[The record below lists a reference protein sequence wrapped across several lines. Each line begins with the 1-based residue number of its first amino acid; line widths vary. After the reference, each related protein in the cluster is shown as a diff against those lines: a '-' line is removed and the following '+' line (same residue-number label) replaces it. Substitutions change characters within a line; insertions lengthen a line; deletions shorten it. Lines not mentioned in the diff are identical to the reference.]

1 MGILRSAVIALALLF
16 AGCGEDELL
25 VDDAPFDPEAL
36 ASPREARDLD
46 PDPSVVRVRLR
57 AEPALHLIDGVEAPG
72 YAYDGLLPGPTIR
85 GRIGDTLFVEFENAL
100 DAPTTIHWHGM
111 SVPYAM
117 DGVTWQTDPVVAGEH
132 FVYTFQLK
140 AAGTFWYHPHFDS
153 AGQVDRGLYGALV
166 VEDPTEP
173 DLEELVLVFDR
184 WGEVLESQGS
194 RVHGALPASPGVQ
207 VLHDDGAAS
216 SVGAWTVN
224 GRVRPKLV
232 RPAGSALRVRL
243 LNASSDE
250 YLELGWPSIRH
261 IASDQGLL
269 SALAEPER
277 LLLGPGDRAEVEWL
291 LGTEDFHVVAHP
303 YSKNGGAALGEPSVL
318 FDVATSGDAVPPPG
332 ANWPFSGLAQAADPG
347 ASDIVY
353 VFTGDPITGD
363 WRINGELFPDVTI
376 QSLALGSTA
385 VIEVRNASAT
395 EHPFH
400 LHGHAF
406 EVLTA
411 GGVAPSS
418 RTIEDTVNVR
428 IGESVRVGLVA
439 DNPGDWMAH
448 CHILSH
454 ADAGMMTVLRV
465 EAP

>member
-1 MGILRSAVIALALLF
+1 V
-16 AGCGEDELL
+16 EL
-25 VDDAPFDPEAL
+25 
-36 ASPREARDLD
+36 
-46 PDPSVVRVRLR
+46 
-57 AEPALHLIDGVEAPG
+57 
-72 YAYDGLLPGPTIR
+72 
-85 GRIGDTLFVEFENAL
+85 ENAL
-100 DAPTTIHWHGM
+100 NAPTTIHWHGM

-117 DGVTWQTDPVVAGEH
+117 DGVTWQTEHVLAGER
-132 FVYTFQLK
+132 FVYTFPLT

-153 AGQVDRGLYGALV
+153 AGQVDHGLYGALV
-166 VEDPTEP
+166 VEDPSEP
-173 DLEELVLVFDR
+173 HVEELLLVFD
-184 WGEVLESQGS
+184 
-194 RVHGALPASPGVQ
+194 
-207 VLHDDGAAS
+207 
-216 SVGAWTVN
+216 
-224 GRVRPKLV
+224 
-232 RPAGSALRVRL
+232 RL

-250 YLELGWPSIRH
+250 YLDLGWPNMRQ

-269 SALAEPER
+269 SALVEPER
-277 LLLGPGDRAEVEWL
+277 VLLGPGDRAEAEWL
-291 LGTEDFHVVAHP
+291 LGTEDFAVVAHP
-303 YSKNGGAALGEPSVL
+303 YSKNGGAALGEPLVL
-318 FDVATSGDAVPPPG
+318 FEVETSGDAAAPP
-332 ANWPFSGLAQAADPG
+332 AASWPFSGLASAPDPG

-353 VFTGDPITGD
+353 VFSGDPVTGD

-376 QSLALGSTA
+376 ESLALGSTA

-418 RTIEDTVNVR
+418 RSIEDTVNVR
-428 IGESVRVGLVA
+428 IGEGVRLRLVA

-465 EAP
+465 QAP